1 MTGTETTQFLV
12 DGERLIWRGN
22 GETVVV
28 EPWGRDS
35 LRVRARVKSPI
46 RDDEWALL
54 QQPPAFP
61 AIEIDGEAATLT
73 NGGITARLVAREW
86 TDPAN
91 GYETRCRISFLD
103 ADGHVLTEEAEA
115 GSALRLQARRWEPRS
130 GGAYRLT
137 ATFEAQPDE
146 RLYGMGQY
154 QQTVLDLKG
163 ATFELAHRNS
173 QASVPFVLSSRGY
186 GVLWHNPAV
195 GRATFATNRNEWVA
209 EATEQLDYWIT
220 AGKRPADITR
230 AYADAT
236 GHAPDMPERGLGFWQ
251 CKLRYRNQEEL
262 LEVAR
267 EHRRRGLPLD
277 VIVADYF
284 HWPHMGDYRFEE
296 EFWPDPK
303 AMVEELESMGVELM
317 VSIWPQVAVASENY
331 PAFRRANALV
341 RTERGLDPQMA
352 FEGVSLFADVTAPAG
367 RELLWEICKRNY
379 FDLGIRTFWLDEA
392 EPEWGAYEF
401 DNYRYEAGPIALVA
415 NIYPQQFARAFWDG
429 QHAAGQK
436 DVVNLIRCAWAGSQ
450 RYGAL
455 VWSGDIHSTWEDFRR
470 QIVAGL
476 QMGIAGIPWFTT
488 DIGGFHGGDPD
499 DPAFREL
506 LIRWFQFGAFCPV
519 MRLHGYRRPST
530 EVLRADGTHR
540 SPTGGPNELWSFG
553 DEAYPILAE
562 YVHLRERLR
571 PYLRTVMQEAHND
584 GQPVLRTLFHE
595 FPDDAEAWGV
605 GDQFLLG
612 PDLLVAPVV
621 EAGARSR
628 SVHLPAGTSWVE
640 LRSGAVHPGGQRITV
655 DAPLAEIPLFARAE
669 VRDDLRDVC
678 AGER

>member
-1 MTGTETTQFLV
+1 MPDIQSIQFV
-12 DGERLIWRGN
+12 AEGERLIWRGN
-22 GETVVV
+22 GETLVV
-28 EPWGRDS
+28 EPWGANS
-35 LRVRARVKSPI
+35 LRVRARIKSPI

-54 QQPPAFP
+54 PQPAASPT
-61 AIEIDGEAATLT
+61 ISITGSKATLT
-73 NGGITARLVAREW
+73 NGRLTARLVAREW
-86 TDPAN
+86 IDPAN

-103 ADGHVLTEEAEA
+103 ADGRVLTEEAEA

-137 ATFEAQPDE
+137 ATFESQDGE

-163 ATFELAHRNS
+163 ATLELAHRNS

-186 GVLWHNPAV
+186 GILWHNPAF
-195 GRATFATNRNEWVA
+195 GRATFATNRSEWVA
-209 EATEQLDYWIT
+209 DATEQLDYWIT
-220 AGKRPADITR
+220 AGPTPADITR

-236 GHAPDMPERGLGFWQ
+236 GHAPVMPERGLGFWQ
-251 CKLRYRNQEEL
+251 CKLRYSNQEEL
-262 LEVAR
+262 LAVAR

-284 HWPHMGDYRFEE
+284 HWPHMGDYRFEQ
-296 EFWPDPK
+296 EFWPDPR
-303 AMVEELESMGVELM
+303 AMIEELESMGVELM
-317 VSIWPQVAVASENY
+317 VSVWPQVAVASENY

-352 FEGVSLFADVTAPAG
+352 FEGVSLFADVTATSG
-367 RELLWEICKRNY
+367 RQLLWDICRRNY
-379 FDLGIRTFWLDEA
+379 FDLGVRTFWLDEA

-401 DNYRYEAGPIALVA
+401 DNYRYEAGPISQVA
-415 NIYPQQFARAFWDG
+415 NLYPQQFARAFWDG
-429 QHAAGQK
+429 QRAAGQE

-488 DIGGFHGGDPD
+488 DIGGFHGGDPE

-506 LIRWFQFGAFCPV
+506 LIRWFQFGAFCPI
-519 MRLHGYRRPST
+519 MRLHGYRSPST
-530 EVLRADGTHR
+530 EITTAAGEHR

-553 DEAYPILAE
+553 EEAYPILAE
-562 YVHLRERLR
+562 FVHLRERLR
-571 PYLRTVMQEAHND
+571 PYLREVMLEAHED
-584 GQPVLRTLFHE
+584 GQPVLRALFHG
-595 FPDDAEAWGV
+595 FPDDPAAWCV
-605 GDQFLLG
+605 ADQFLLG
-612 PDLLVAPVV
+612 SDLLVAPVV
-621 EAGARSR
+621 EPGARRR
-628 SVHLPAGTSWVE
+628 SVYLPDGGDWIE
-640 LRSGAVHPGGQRITV
+640 LRTGARFPGGGSV
-655 DAPLAEIPLFARAE
+655 DVEAPLTSIPLFLRAPG
-669 VRDDLRDVC
+669 RADLL
-678 AGER
+678 GLLS